1 MLYGEFLAGTQQPDN
16 PYTYSE
22 YKRIEAIYNNDNS
35 MEKEDAYKLYQE
47 PNEITAELLDRA
59 ADYKA
64 DLIITRASYREKV
77 KEADRIRKELGE
89 ARAEILRLE
98 MQIRRYENAAH
109 QLFYATG
116 TI

>member
-64 DLIITRASYREKV
+64 DLIIARASFREQKE
-77 KEADRIRKELGE
+77 EADRLRKEVGE
-89 ARAEILRLE
+89 ARAQILKLEIELNKFRT
-98 MQIRRYENAAH
+98 AAH
-109 QLFYATG
+109 QLYYATG